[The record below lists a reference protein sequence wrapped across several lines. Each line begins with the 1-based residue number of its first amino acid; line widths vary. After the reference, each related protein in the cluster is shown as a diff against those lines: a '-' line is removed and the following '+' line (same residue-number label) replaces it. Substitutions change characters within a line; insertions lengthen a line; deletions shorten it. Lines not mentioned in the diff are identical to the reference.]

1 MEEAKEDICD
11 FCHKN
16 KEVKLIVA
24 GGSVKTIKE
33 ESKIRKFLGSN
44 FPGFPKLCD
53 DCYPIVLQQ
62 IKKIK

>member
-1 MEEAKEDICD
+1 MEEENKEHCD

-16 KEVKLIVA
+16 KKVRLITA

-33 ESKIRKFLGSN
+33 ESKIRKFLGGN

-62 IKKIK
+62 IRKIK